1 MLPHPPVY
9 RQEKGTQIA
18 FLLLSI
24 SPEAFQREGNVD
36 NDTEDFTVFS

>member
-9 RQEKGTQIA
+9 GQEKGTPIA

-24 SPEAFQREGNVD
+24 SPEAFQREGNVAV
-36 NDTEDFTVFS
+36 DTEDFIVSS

>member
-9 RQEKGTQIA
+9 GQEKGTQIA

-24 SPEAFQREGNVD
+24 SPEALQREGNVAI
-36 NDTEDFTVFS
+36 DTEDFTVSS